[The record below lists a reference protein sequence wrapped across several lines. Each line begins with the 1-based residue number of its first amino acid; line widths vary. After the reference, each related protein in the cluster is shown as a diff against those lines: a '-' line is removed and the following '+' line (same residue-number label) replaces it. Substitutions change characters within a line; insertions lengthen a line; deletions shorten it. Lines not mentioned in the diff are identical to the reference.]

1 LENYKMDPEVR
12 VILAND
18 IMVNDTK
25 DFATW
30 GTSETKRA
38 ELQNYVPV
46 EHFRGVFDGQGHTI
60 SGIYCC
66 VDGVEDAYSD
76 PALIN
81 RLYETGTIRNLNMKD
96 CLFYSREE
104 QRTPAAVV
112 AYCMG
117 TVENCHVSLEI
128 MSLWNAALLCSTLD
142 DNGVIRNCST
152 AGNGYIF
159 ESGNGCTLGGIVSH
173 AGKDSLVENCVNY
186 AHLFSDHGV
195 TTGGIAAFT
204 RGDVTHCTNF
214 GYMENTSTGAGIVG
228 ILDYSEDEKQ
238 PMVTNCLNVGEISAL
253 RGNAGGIVGT
263 ARGGVISQCEN
274 RGRIRFFEDG
284 GGLCS
289 NVSADGQVIDC
300 LNTGEVVWA
309 QSTGSDSEAG
319 GIAASCDGTVMRC
332 CNVGDITGGKTAAGT
347 VARIGDER
355 AQIESCYHF
364 GTLTAQNVTDETV
377 TEGNYEDF
385 DFDTVWNR
393 PQGENQYPTLRN
405 LPKHDPISPLA

>member
-1 LENYKMDPEVR
+1 
-12 VILAND
+12 
-18 IMVNDTK
+18 
-25 DFATW
+25 
-30 GTSETKRA
+30 
-38 ELQNYVPV
+38 
-46 EHFRGVFDGQGHTI
+46 
-60 SGIYCC
+60 
-66 VDGVEDAYSD
+66 
-76 PALIN
+76 
-81 RLYETGTIRNLNMKD
+81 
-96 CLFYSREE
+96 
-104 QRTPAAVV
+104 
-112 AYCMG
+112 
-117 TVENCHVSLEI
+117 
-128 MSLWNAALLCSTLD
+128 
-142 DNGVIRNCST
+142 
-152 AGNGYIF
+152 
-159 ESGNGCTLGGIVSH
+159 
-173 AGKDSLVENCVNY
+173 
-186 AHLFSDHGV
+186 
-195 TTGGIAAFT
+195 
-204 RGDVTHCTNF
+204 
-214 GYMENTSTGAGIVG
+214 
-228 ILDYSEDEKQ
+228 
-238 PMVTNCLNVGEISAL
+238 MVTNCLNVGEISAL